1 MKRLFVAVFAVLG
14 LVALV
19 ALGAGYTLLRIG
31 TVTPDKVAN
40 YLKFSPVASGLG
52 KVKSETTYITNF
64 VRLTAVSYAL
74 PVMDSG
80 FPNGGGAIAEVPG
93 GILVADRNGSFHFFD
108 MRGKEPVLRTTAIAI
123 AVNEAGYEKFASAQ
137 GYDVRPGTNVGFA
150 GLGMRLHDLLLLRD
164 GKHLLASYTYWDDA
178 QNCATQ
184 RVAQTEISFGGAVP
198 TAMAWTEIFKSQPC
212 LGLSGYKKK
221 PFAGHQ
227 AGGRMV
233 EMADG
238 RILLTTG
245 DFKNDG
251 VKRDVS
257 VADLA
262 NDYGK
267 IHILDLAQHTARHY
281 SVGHRNPQGLTIADD
296 GTIWETEHGPTGGD
310 EINIIHDGGDYGWP
324 KVTLGI
330 DCHGCDWQV
339 EGRHDGFAPPV
350 FAFMPSIGVSNVIQL
365 HDFHPNWNGDLLVAS
380 MVGQTL
386 HHLRIADHRVVYDE
400 TVAMSDRLRDLIQL
414 ADHRVVA
421 WTDSGRL
428 IFLTPALDKSPSENL
443 ADTYSQNLRDLMVQC
458 RQCHDFDR
466 GVERQGK
473 LSLWG
478 VVGRGRGSLPSP
490 LYSDGMRALGG
501 TWTPDLLDPYLANP
515 QAVVPG
521 TTMAFE
527 GVTDPDLRKEIID
540 YLGKL
545 R

>member
-1 MKRLFVAVFAVLG
+1 MKRLFVVVFSVLG
-14 LVALV
+14 ILALV
-19 ALGAGYTLLRIG
+19 AVGAIYLLLRNG
-31 TVTPDKVAN
+31 TLTPDKVAN
-40 YLKFSPVASGLG
+40 YLKFSPVTSGIG
-52 KVKSETTYITNF
+52 KVVTDTTYITNF
-64 VRLTAVSYAL
+64 VRLDAMAYAL
-74 PVMDSG
+74 PVMDPK
-80 FPNGGGAIAEVPG
+80 FPNGGGAILEVPG

-108 MRGKEPVLRTTAIAI
+108 TRGKEPVLRDTAIVI
-123 AVNEAGYEKFASAQ
+123 DINEAGYEKFAFDQ

-164 GKHLLASYTYWDDA
+164 GKHLLASYTYWDGV

-184 RVAQTEISFGGAVP
+184 RVAETEITFGGEVP
-198 TAMAWTEIFKSQPC
+198 EAKAWSEVFQSQPC
-212 LGLSGYKKK
+212 LGLSGYKNK

-238 RILLTTG
+238 KILLTTG

-267 IHILDLAQHTARHY
+267 IHILDLAQHTARHF

-296 GTIWETEHGPTGGD
+296 GTIWETEHGPSGGD
-310 EINIIHDGGDYGWP
+310 EVNIVREGSDYGWP
-324 KVTLGI
+324 KVTLGL

-339 EGRHDGFAPPV
+339 EGSHAGFEPPV

-365 HDFHPNWNGDLLVAS
+365 HDFHPNWDGDLLVGS

-386 HHLRIADHRVVYDE
+386 HHLRIADHHVVYDE
-400 TVAMSDRLRDLIQL
+400 AVLMGDRLRDLTQL
-414 ADHRVVA
+414 KDHRVAV

-428 IFLTPALDKSPSENL
+428 IFLAPVVAKSPSEIL
-443 ADTYSQNLRDLMVQC
+443 AEQYSPGLRTLLEEC
-458 RQCHDFDR
+458 RQCHEFDR

-473 LSLWG
+473 ISLWNI
-478 VVGRGRGSLPSP
+478 VGRGRGNLQSP
-490 LYSDGMRALGG
+490 LYSDHMRSLGG
-501 TWTPDLLDPYLANP
+501 TWTRENLNTYLENP
-515 QAVVPG
+515 QAMVSE
-521 TTMAFE
+521 TTMAFA
-527 GVTDPDLRKEIID
+527 GVPDAGLRGELID
-540 YLGKL
+540 YLDKL
-545 R
+545 H